1 MKDESERL
9 AEIQGILDE
18 LANRA
23 AEGAV
28 ILVEG
33 RRDKASLEALG
44 VKGNIV
50 MTSQRQLFNLAECVS
65 RQHKDIIILSDWD
78 ARGEEV
84 ARSAEAFLKSN
95 CARPDVEIR
104 RRLRLLTKK
113 EVMDVESL
121 YGYMERLRA
130 QCIAGQARTRS

>member
-1 MKDESERL
+1 MMDERERL
-9 AEIQGILDE
+9 AEIQAILDE
-18 LANRA
+18 LASRA

-33 RRDKASLEALG
+33 RRDKASLEELG

-50 MTSQRQLFNLAECVS
+50 MTSQKQLFNLAECVS

-78 ARGEEV
+78 VRGDEV

-104 RRLRLLTKK
+104 RRLRILTQK
-113 EVMDVESL
+113 EIMDVESL
-121 YGYMERLRA
+121 YGYMERLKS
-130 QCIAGQARTRS
+130 QCITKQAGTRR